1 MATRAVRRPSVSRL
15 SPKRY
20 ADPALMLTAAA
31 AAGAVSCVAFTVAL
45 ASGRLPVSGPIA
57 VGVAGFVVVAGWC
70 FAHRRVDHTLVALAL
85 YLGLLDGY
93 LKLST
98 GSPVVTLARDVL
110 VIAITAGALVRS
122 THSGQRHSLPPLAGF
137 VIAFT
142 GIVLIELAN
151 PSARGGLEISL
162 AGARQHLE
170 FVPLFFLGYA
180 FVRTTSQ
187 IRVALLLLV
196 VCASIGGVV
205 SFVQSTLTPD
215 QFAAW
220 GPGYAERILG
230 TGDFAGAA
238 RQSVEAGV
246 SSVRAFGLGSDAGS
260 GALLAALAI
269 PGMIALLM
277 VTTGRLRFA
286 VAALSV
292 GVGLA
297 VATSGSRAAVIT
309 VFVSIVAF
317 GLLSAASRNALKA
330 VAGLAV
336 ALALIF
342 GAYVQLGPD
351 NPSARRAASITPD
364 KALSTFERERAGSV
378 ALFGDLAQ
386 QFPLGAGLATAGP
399 ASEYKRTADT
409 PALDSETQWNF
420 LVLEIGIAGVVVY
433 VAFLARLLWLS
444 TTRIRHVGDATL
456 RLYLAALAAPLFALL
471 IAGFAGPVTAATPC
485 APFLWLVS
493 GILAFWLV
501 TAHRELRLAP
511 AAFSR
516 RAGSAPGAA

>member
-1 MATRAVRRPSVSRL
+1 
-15 SPKRY
+15 
-20 ADPALMLTAAA
+20 MLTAAA

-45 ASGRLPVSGPIA
+45 ASGRLPVSGPTA
-57 VGVAGFVVVAGWC
+57 AGVAGFVVAAGWC
-70 FAHRRVDHTLVALAL
+70 FAHRRVDHTLLALAL

-110 VIAITAGALVRS
+110 VIAIAAGALVRS
-122 THSGQRHSLPPLAGF
+122 TRSVQRLSLPPLTGF
-137 VIAFT
+137 VFAFA
-142 GIVLIELAN
+142 GLVLIELAN
-151 PSARGGLEISL
+151 PSARGGLETSL

-180 FVRTTSQ
+180 FVRTTAQ
-187 IRVALLLLV
+187 IRVALLVLV

-230 TGDFAGAA
+230 TGNFVGAA
-238 RQSVEAGV
+238 RQSTEAGV

-260 GALLAALAI
+260 GAMLAALAI

-277 VTTGRLRFA
+277 VAKGRLRLA
-286 VAALSV
+286 VAGLSV

-297 VATSGSRAAVIT
+297 VATSGSRAAVVT

-317 GLLSAASRNALKA
+317 WLVAAASRNALKA
-330 VAGLAV
+330 VAGVAV
-336 ALALIF
+336 ALALIY

-351 NPSARRAASITPD
+351 NPSARRAESITPG
-364 KALSTFERERAGSV
+364 KALSTFSRERGVSV
-378 ALFGDLAQ
+378 ALFGDLAR

-399 ASEYKRTADT
+399 ASGYKRAADT
-409 PALDSETQWNF
+409 PHLNAETQWNF
-420 LVLEIGIAGVVVY
+420 LVLEVGIAGVVVY
-433 VAFLARLLWLS
+433 IGFLARLLWLS
-444 TTRIRHVGDATL
+444 LTRIRHVADATL
-456 RLYLAALAAPLFALL
+456 RLYLAALSAPIFALL
-471 IAGFAGPVTAATPC
+471 VAGFAGPVTTAAPA

-493 GILAFWLV
+493 GILAYWLV
-501 TAHRELRLAP
+501 TAYRELRVSP
-511 AAFSR
+511 
-516 RAGSAPGAA
+516 